1 MTWPSSQELLNTT
14 ITNNAVSLANDIK
27 NAPHIVLDNEKQI
40 KFLRG
45 KVGMM
50 NLFPTANTA
59 FAKLLSQTFKLAS
72 EKSSIQSFDSKDL
85 ERCLKTNNRMVVGTT
100 VIKDPS
106 VSNLG
111 SMILQN
117 SLKRS
122 PCPDVR
128 EKAKTG
134 ALLLVVSPEM
144 ANDPQISQHLDAAIS
159 YVGGRT
165 DTLFSGVYVRDNVPG
180 LIAITLMGGLEQ

>member
-27 NAPHIVLDNEKQI
+27 SAPHIVLDNEKQI

-45 KVGMM
+45 RVGMM

-100 VIKDPS
+100 VIKDADVP
-106 VSNLG
+106 NLG

-180 LIAITLMGGLEQ
+180 LIAITLMAGLEQ